1 MLRSTRLLR
10 IVWCEICSLAVV
22 LTGDIPLWL
31 SISVLVLIP
40 VFGLASEKSKW
51 LGPARTVSSILAVC
65 YLLFFPLDWLVLSD
79 RLIFAVVHLMFY
91 LKLHLL
97 LHLGNQRERKRLY
110 VLCLFEMLATA
121 SMTVNAIFI
130 FPLIL
135 FVLVG
140 ALVLI
145 LDEVHIRQQSQIETD
160 LLRRA
165 FATAVVV
172 GCAVLVLAGGIFV
185 ILPRPIYGGFRLAGV
200 RGITTT
206 GLADSVRLGDF
217 GEIKLSRD
225 VVMRLVAGEETGV
238 TPPRWRGSAYDRY
251 QNGGWQRTLSSVELL
266 PQRGPGEFLL
276 DTPTT
281 DPTVATEVLLN
292 PLDTDMLFI
301 PPSSTELSISLRS
314 VFIDP
319 YLTVRSGRR
328 ARAGRRYMVRWRPG
342 APSSSSSVGGVE
354 PLEDWA
360 RRRNLQLPD
369 LSDEFDELS
378 LRFAVDGRSQLET
391 AAAVEAFLEEQYRYS
406 LVTPSRGRGDP
417 VEDFLFDSRAGHCE
431 YFATAMVLLLRSR
444 GIASRLATGFLRG
457 EMNDIGD
464 FEVIRKSNAHAWVEV
479 YDEQRGWIVF
489 DPTPS
494 APPADGERVLSFL
507 AQRFDSLRLLW
518 DMYVVAFDYERQ
530 RGVLGGVTA
539 GVETLV
545 VSGTRWFGAAR
556 RKAWHLA
563 GLGVVVLI
571 FILLSRMR
579 RVRKWWMWL
588 RWPWRFRRHFLSA
601 RPESAVRFYGDLLK
615 RLERLG
621 FVKPVGVTPA
631 EYAYSLEERL
641 PGMSELTHLY
651 YRARYGGDELG
662 GEEQARAERL
672 VAAVRLAALSMV
684 DLAGGARRIEVASE

>member
-145 LDEVHIRQQSQIETD
+145 LDEARIRQQSQIETD

-444 GIASRLATGFLRG
+444 GVPSRLATGFLRG
-457 EMNDIGD
+457 EMNDIVD

-507 AQRFDSLRLLW
+507 TQRFDSLRLLW

-563 GLGVVVLI
+563 GLGGVVLL
-571 FILLSRMR
+571 FFLLSRMR
-579 RVRKWWMWL
+579 RVRKWWMLL